1 MTELTPF
8 RFGIGPPPRPKP
20 PKSRPQSM
28 GQSGMATALG
38 ASVAAPGNESIGIT
52 KGNPGANSAAPMH
65 PAAVSTPSV
74 NPSSAANGAV
84 SGATTRP
91 VHSVQTPGVPGMNGY
106 AADTMPGVSGMPVSG
121 VETVPTA
128 PTSASMPAQTTDQ
141 STSAPTE
148 NASPAPIRGGRG
160 IALSEEDKVLLL
172 KICVESQNTLKFST
186 KTAFWRR
193 VSNRFET
200 IRGGRQYSAV
210 SCERAVTKWTD
221 ARRASL
227 KKAGGKRVL
236 SEAQK
241 FTLLVDQMVGVQDEV
256 EHKAKE
262 KEAELREIFE
272 RMEGGYYGTSTQT
285 PARTDNQQDE
295 TRASPSIFDHNTPH
309 GSNNSNATSP
319 EIDITDTNIITLN
332 TTHNKDDDPM
342 DFESTVIS
350 ELSKIRSLVTH
361 EATASVATTNF
372 LKKNHQSLKSQLDRL
387 EDKFKDMQKTL
398 DQQTGILSDQ
408 NTVLKQILTMMS
420 HGRRSPM
427 TPGPP
432 FQGPPPPHGAPYYP
446 PHPGPPY
453 YPYYQGPAFQGPP
466 PQGFPP
472 QGPQTQAQSQNTQP
486 QPQPPQTQGAQPQ
499 GTKPQGTQLPGS
511 QPPSQLQ
518 DSQTPGTQP
527 QASQSQSPP
536 AQEHTQPQTQFQAQP
551 QGLPP
556 QATQAQGPP
565 PPQGKFAVFSGW
577 VS

>member
-38 ASVAAPGNESIGIT
+38 ASVAAPGNKSTGIT
-52 KGNPGANSAAPMH
+52 SGNPGANSAAPMH

-74 NPSSAANGAV
+74 NPSPAANGAV

-91 VHSVQTPGVPGMNGY
+91 VHSIQTPGVPGMNGY

-121 VETVPTA
+121 VETAPTAPTLAQTAASAVATSTHTA
-128 PTSASMPAQTTDQ
+128 PTSASIPAQTTNQ

-227 KKAGGKRVL
+227 KKAGGKKVL

-332 TTHNKDDDPM
+332 ITHNKDDDPM
-342 DFESTVIS
+342 DFEST
-350 ELSKIRSLVTH
+350 
-361 EATASVATTNF
+361 
-372 LKKNHQSLKSQLDRL
+372 
-387 EDKFKDMQKTL
+387 
-398 DQQTGILSDQ
+398 
-408 NTVLKQILTMMS
+408 
-420 HGRRSPM
+420 
-427 TPGPP
+427 
-432 FQGPPPPHGAPYYP
+432 
-446 PHPGPPY
+446 
-453 YPYYQGPAFQGPP
+453 
-466 PQGFPP
+466 
-472 QGPQTQAQSQNTQP
+472 QP
-486 QPQPPQTQGAQPQ
+486 
-499 GTKPQGTQLPGS
+499 LRS
-511 QPPSQLQ
+511 QPP
-518 DSQTPGTQP
+518 T
-527 QASQSQSPP
+527 
-536 AQEHTQPQTQFQAQP
+536 
-551 QGLPP
+551 
-556 QATQAQGPP
+556 
-565 PPQGKFAVFSGW
+565 FSKRIINH
-577 VS
+577 

>member
-1 MTELTPF
+1 M
-8 RFGIGPPPRPKP
+8 R
-20 PKSRPQSM
+20 
-28 GQSGMATALG
+28 
-38 ASVAAPGNESIGIT
+38 
-52 KGNPGANSAAPMH
+52 
-65 PAAVSTPSV
+65 
-74 NPSSAANGAV
+74 
-84 SGATTRP
+84 
-91 VHSVQTPGVPGMNGY
+91 GMNGY
-106 AADTMPGVSGMPVSG
+106 AADTMPGVSGMPASG
-121 VETVPTA
+121 VETEPTA
-128 PTSASMPAQTTDQ
+128 PTLAQTAASGLAT
-141 STSAPTE
+141 STHTAPTSAPTE

-227 KKAGGKRVL
+227 KNAGGKRVL

-309 GSNNSNATSP
+309 GSNDSNATSP
-319 EIDITDTNIITLN
+319 EIDITDTNITTLN
-332 TTHNKDDDPM
+332 TAHNKDDDPM
-342 DFESTVIS
+342 DFESTVVS
-350 ELSKIRSLVTH
+350 ELSRIRSLVTH
-361 EATASVATTNF
+361 EATVSVATTNF

-420 HGRRSPM
+420 YGRRSPM

-446 PHPGPPY
+446 PHPGLPY
-453 YPYYQGPAFQGPP
+453 YPYYQGPP
-466 PQGFPP
+466 PQGFSP
-472 QGPQTQAQSQNTQP
+472 QGPVTQAQSQKTQP

-499 GTKPQGTQLPGS
+499 GTQPQNSKPQGTQPPGS
-511 QPPSQLQ
+511 QTPAQPQ
-518 DSQTPGTQP
+518 DSQPPGTQP
-527 QASQSQSPP
+527 QAPQPQAPP
-536 AQEHTQPQTQFQAQP
+536 AQQETQPQTQSQAQP
-551 QGLPP
+551 QGPPP
-556 QATQAQGPP
+556 QGAQLQGPP